1 MSIFKYRGLSVGK
14 LFSEKKLCSSK
25 YFVTHIVF
33 FLIHVAFCL
42 FSADEIQTIMTVR
55 QIYTRAEGQLR
66 DNSEQF
72 TAVLYAM
79 VTQFDLEIQGM
90 VLSKRW

>member
-1 MSIFKYRGLSVGK
+1 MPIICQSVSFLFKK
-14 LFSEKKLCSSK
+14 TKFINLFSYTPAE
-25 YFVTHIVF
+25 
-33 FLIHVAFCL
+33 
-42 FSADEIQTIMTVR
+42 DIQTVMTVR

-79 VTQFDLEIQGM
+79 ITHFDIDWPGL
-90 VLSKRW
+90 VLSKRWLA

>member
-1 MSIFKYRGLSVGK
+1 
-14 LFSEKKLCSSK
+14 
-25 YFVTHIVF
+25 
-33 FLIHVAFCL
+33 
-42 FSADEIQTIMTVR
+42 MTVR
-55 QIYTRAEGQLR
+55 QIYTRAEGQLC

-79 VTQFDLEIQGM
+79 ITQFNLESQSL